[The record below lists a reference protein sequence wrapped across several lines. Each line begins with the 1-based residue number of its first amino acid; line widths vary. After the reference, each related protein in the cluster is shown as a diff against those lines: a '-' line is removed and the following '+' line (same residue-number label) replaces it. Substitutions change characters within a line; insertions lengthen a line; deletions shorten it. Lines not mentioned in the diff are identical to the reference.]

1 MKEEGR
7 WKAFGEGDATWWTD
21 KEAKSW
27 LGVMRCVW
35 CLMCPLPDRIG
46 AEACDWLSTV
56 AVFNMACRK
65 RVRVII
71 TAIYGFDRDTLKLN
85 TSGAVTVAHVFLQ

>member
-1 MKEEGR
+1 MRG
-7 WKAFGEGDATWWTD
+7 WWTD

-27 LGVMRCVW
+27 LGAMRCVW
-35 CLMCPLPDRIG
+35 CLMCRDGFG
-46 AEACDWLSTV
+46 AEACDWLSTA
-56 AVFNMACRK
+56 AVFELACRK

-71 TAIYGFDRDTLKLN
+71 TAIYRDLTADTLKLT